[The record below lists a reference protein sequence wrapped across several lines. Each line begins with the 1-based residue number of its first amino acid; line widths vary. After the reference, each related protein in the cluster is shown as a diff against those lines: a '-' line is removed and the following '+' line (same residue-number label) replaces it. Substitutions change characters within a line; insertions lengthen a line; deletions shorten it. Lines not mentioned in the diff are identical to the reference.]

1 MYDELKWIDWI
12 PNGAHLF
19 FSPISKI
26 SGKEA
31 MLQYSIT
38 KKRVKEAGID
48 FVGTF
53 TVGMREMRESP
64 KPYFFLSTI
73 ATDSFWKL

>member
-26 SGKEA
+26 LGKEA

-38 KKRVKEAGID
+38 KKRVREADIE

-64 KPYFFLSTI
+64 
-73 ATDSFWKL
+73 